1 MRLLGFISLRSAR
14 LLLQKQKTPV
24 LKTAASGEGTT
35 GEDLGLNKS
44 RSTRLKSPWPCGPS
58 PFGKGDFNFAAL
70 VKGRCRHCGGG
81 IRIRPNNI
89 VP

>member
-44 RSTRLKSPWPCGPS
+44 RDENRRAPRRETI
-58 PFGKGDFNFAAL
+58 FEQE
-70 VKGRCRHCGGG
+70 
-81 IRIRPNNI
+81 
-89 VP
+89 